1 MKKHLPLSFPR
12 KPTILRAASRSLI
25 PSAIAHWLGV
35 RAIAIAPEQ
44 VAVREGLRAGVAV
57 GTVML
62 LALYLHTP
70 LMAWSAFAAFWTC
83 LVDPGGLLRPRL
95 ATMLKFA
102 ALGTI
107 ISGSVSA
114 AAGFGLV
121 PAFLA
126 LGVSVF
132 GCALGRLRGA
142 IATQIG
148 VLAAIVAVVAVCYPF
163 PPDIALRLSGLF
175 ALGAIWATLICVLAW
190 PVDPYTPLR
199 LACAAVL
206 REEER
211 MTRRMLDLMKPD
223 GQSRKPQRAS
233 AGAFRREIRSR
244 IERTRGRIEVLS
256 ADAISSRTRATLM
269 PAVEACDRIFI
280 ALIAFEHAVLSGE
293 TSRTARRTVRVV
305 TTTLHRMALETQRP
319 EPRPERLLR
328 QQRLLARIAEQETDL
343 FSKGAHVCAQAVQD
357 LITAWQT
364 LSTPQAHATGQ
375 PRSGAVRPAAVPR
388 AQGLRHAARLC
399 VCVLIAYAISLRLN
413 LPYAYW
419 AMMAVVVVTQPRVT
433 TTLPRTIER
442 VIGSIAGGLLAAV
455 MGVLLPVWSILLLIF
470 PLAAATIALRSV
482 NYALCVMFMTQ
493 LFVLVTD
500 LVSPGLGWD
509 VALARAINNI
519 IGSLVGLA
527 GCLLLWPERR
537 DAPLATQVAEAF
549 RANIRYAA
557 LATGPEILSWS
568 QIESARRKAGTT
580 STLAEIQYQTARL
593 EGLRRS
599 DQIAKARDILFL
611 LRKLAGAASV
621 WWMEKTPDPS
631 PAVRQRAELYS
642 RLAER
647 FDPAEHSLSS
657 TTDRQ
662 ELPLEDLLTLL
673 EKLDL
678 ADLEDEHIVAVSHGY
693 PL

>member
-1 MKKHLPLSFPR
+1 MKTHLPLSLPGKQTFM
-12 KPTILRAASRSLI
+12 RAASRTLM

-62 LALYLHTP
+62 VALYLHMP

-83 LVDPGGLLRPRL
+83 LVDPGGLLRSRL
-95 ATMLKFA
+95 ETMLKFA
-102 ALGTI
+102 ALGTV

-114 AAGFGLV
+114 AAGFGML
-121 PAFLA
+121 PAFVA
-126 LGVSVF
+126 LGVSVL
-132 GCALGRLRGA
+132 GCALLRLRGA
-142 IATQIG
+142 TATQIG

-163 PPDIALRLSGLF
+163 PPEVAVRLSGLF

-190 PVDPYTPLR
+190 PVDPYMPLR
-199 LACAAVL
+199 LACSAVL

-211 MTRRMLDLMKPD
+211 MTRRLLDYMKPGAPD
-223 GQSRKPQRAS
+223 MEQESAS
-233 AGAFRREIRSR
+233 IGAFRREIRSR
-244 IERTRGRIEVLS
+244 IERTRGRIEILS
-256 ADAISSRTRATLM
+256 ADAISSRTRATLL
-269 PAVEACDRIFI
+269 PAIEACDRIFI

-293 TSRTARRTVRVV
+293 TSHAARRTVRVV
-305 TTTLHRMALETQRP
+305 TTTLHRMAREAQRP
-319 EPRPERLLR
+319 EPRPERLHR
-328 QQRLLARIAEQETDL
+328 QQRLLARIAEQDADL
-343 FSKGAHVCAQAVQD
+343 FGKGAHVCARAVQE

-364 LSTPQAHATGQ
+364 LSTPHAQPTGQ
-375 PRSGAVRPAAVPR
+375 AKPGTPRPAAVPR

-399 VCVLIAYAISLRLN
+399 VSVLVAYAISLKLD

-419 AMMAVVVVTQPRVT
+419 AMMAVVVVTQPSVT

-482 NYALCVMFMTQ
+482 NYTLCVMFMTQ

-527 GCLLLWPERR
+527 GCFLLWPERR
-537 DAPLATQVAEAF
+537 GAPLAAQVADAF

-557 LATGPEILSWS
+557 LATGPEILSWH

-580 STLAEIQYQTARL
+580 STVAEIQCQTARL
-593 EGLRRS
+593 EGLRGS
-599 DQIAKARDILFL
+599 DQIGKAREILFL

-621 WWMEKTPDPS
+621 WWMEKTPEPTQ
-631 PAVRQRAELYS
+631 AVRQRADLYS

-647 FDPAEHSLSS
+647 FDPTDQTSS
-657 TTDRQ
+657 SPAPLTDAT
-662 ELPLEDLLTLL
+662 LDDLLTLL
-673 EKLDL
+673 RKLDL
-678 ADLEDEHIVAVSHGY
+678 AELDDEHIKAVSQGH